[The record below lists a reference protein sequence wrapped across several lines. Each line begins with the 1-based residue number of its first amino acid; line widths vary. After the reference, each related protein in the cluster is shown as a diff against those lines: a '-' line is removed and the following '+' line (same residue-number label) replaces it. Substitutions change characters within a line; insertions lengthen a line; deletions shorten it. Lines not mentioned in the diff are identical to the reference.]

1 MGRPVVCHLLPW
13 QGALL
18 MIPEDCENRSTVG
31 LTVYG
36 RVAIEFAVSPPVA
49 LIVFHSFMRK
59 LSKVHF
65 SHPTG

>member
-36 RVAIEFAVSPPVA
+36 RVAIEFAVSPPGG
-49 LIVFHSFMRK
+49 LNRFSFFHA
-59 LSKVHF
+59 
-65 SHPTG
+65 